1 MISIE
6 IDICEVFFNDVL
18 LEKLLEKIAVWK
30 QKLVKFLEMKKKEW
44 EKTFKNCVLKKLN
57 GDFMEKMHFVG
68 FFSMC
73 KR

>member
-1 MISIE
+1 
-6 IDICEVFFNDVL
+6 
-18 LEKLLEKIAVWK
+18 LLEKIAVWK

-44 EKTFKNCVLKKLN
+44 KKTFKNCMLKKLN